1 MKIYCQKCG
10 SRVEFSANSKPK
22 FCHNCGASLNLGS
35 NVINATE
42 EGLDEEEPDATSIPV
57 ITKLEVEM
65 HTEEVKGVPL
75 GNLIGTAEKGAP
87 PMNIN
92 RPKQNRKEVLENFS
106 KEAGALRE
114 KKPPRK
120 TPKKTPKKT

>member
-10 SRVEFSANSKPK
+10 SKVEFSANSKPK
-22 FCHNCGASLNLGS
+22 FCHSCGALLNLGS

-42 EGLDEEEPDATSIPV
+42 EGVDEEDPDATSVPV
-57 ITKLEVEM
+57 ITGLEVEI
-65 HTEEVKGVPL
+65 HTEETKGEPL

-87 PMNIN
+87 PMNVN

-106 KEAGALRE
+106 KEAGALRG
-114 KKPPRK
+114 KKA
-120 TPKKTPKKT
+120 PKKT